1 MREFRQ
7 PVILAHATY
16 TTAERIDSDVFSMTD
31 VALIRQAAAGNRTAQ
46 GELARVSFRRV
57 LAYCQSRVFQL
68 ADAEE
73 LAQESLIR
81 AMVDLPALSEPTA
94 YGAWLRGI
102 ANHVCSD
109 WHRRQRRV
117 PQSDLMDVAA
127 SPEADPADQAAMA
140 DERMLLL
147 SQMQELP
154 EELREVLLL
163 FYYEDYSYDEMAAW
177 LGVARAT
184 VSERLARARNLLRI
198 RMGQL
203 RRCST

>member
-1 MREFRQ
+1 
-7 PVILAHATY
+7 
-16 TTAERIDSDVFSMTD
+16 MTD

-46 GELARVSFRRV
+46 GELARVSFHRV
-57 LAYCQSRVFQL
+57 LAYCQSRVSQL

-109 WHRRQRRV
+109 WHRRQRRA
-117 PQSDLMDVAA
+117 PQNEFVDQAA
-127 SPEADPADQAAMA
+127 SPEADPADEVAIA
-140 DERMLLL
+140 DERMMLQG
-147 SQMQELP
+147 QMRELP

-163 FYYEDYSYDEMAAW
+163 FYYEDYSYDEIAAW

-184 VSERLARARNLLRI
+184 VSERLARARNLLRL
-198 RMGQL
+198 RMGQV

>member
-1 MREFRQ
+1 
-7 PVILAHATY
+7 
-16 TTAERIDSDVFSMTD
+16 MTD

-46 GELARVSFRRV
+46 GELARESYRRV
-57 LAYCQSRVFQL
+57 LAYCQSRVFHL

-94 YGAWLRGI
+94 YGAWLRGL

-109 WHRRQRRV
+109 WHRHQRRV
-117 PQSDLMDVAA
+117 PQSELMDVAA
-127 SPEADPADQAAMA
+127 SPETDPADQAAMA
-140 DERMLLL
+140 DERVMLQ
-147 SQMQELP
+147 SQMRELP

-163 FYYEDYSYDEMAAW
+163 FYYEDFSYDEMAAW

-184 VSERLARARNLLRI
+184 VSERLSRARNLLRI

>member
-1 MREFRQ
+1 
-7 PVILAHATY
+7 
-16 TTAERIDSDVFSMTD
+16 MTD
-31 VALIRQAAAGNRTAQ
+31 VALIRQAAAGNRMAQ

-81 AMVDLPALSEPTA
+81 AMVNLPALSEPTS

-109 WHRRQRRV
+109 WHRRQRRA
-117 PQSDLMDVAA
+117 PQNEFMEQAA
-127 SPEADPADQAAMA
+127 SPESDPADLAAIA
-140 DERMLLL
+140 DEHMMLQ
-147 SQMQELP
+147 SQIHELP

-163 FYYEDYSYDEMAAW
+163 FYYEDYSYDEIAAW

-184 VSERLARARNLLRI
+184 VSERLARARNQLRI